1 VIDTL
6 GLLAFEAEKLAVRR
20 QPERLGAA
28 GAGVGAGEAA
38 GVQPRPG
45 HAPCIR
51 CGDIE

>member
-20 QPERLGAA
+20 QSERLGAA
-28 GAGVGAGEAA
+28 GAGETAS
-38 GVQPRPG
+38 VQPRPW